1 VYGKDEDPEDDVK
14 TTVTWM
20 TTLLALMWGIE
31 LINFFLGHSLSR
43 MGGIQPRTLF
53 GLIGIPASP
62 FLHFGLLHLLMN
74 TLPLAVLGGLICLQD
89 KKLFVEV
96 SLIIIVVSGLAIWLL
111 ARPAIHA
118 GASSLIFG
126 YFGFLLASGW
136 YVKDFQSIIIAFV
149 VLIFYGGMISGILPL
164 RAYVSWEGH
173 LFGLLAGISAAWMD
187 ARLK

>member
-1 VYGKDEDPEDDVK
+1 MK
-14 TTVTWM
+14 TTVIWM
-20 TTLLALMWGIE
+20 GTLLALMWGIE
-31 LINFFLGHSLSR
+31 LINLFLGHSLSR
-43 MGGIQPRTLF
+43 MGGIQPRTLS

-74 TLPLAVLGGLICLQD
+74 SLPFAVLGGLICLQD
-89 KKLFVEV
+89 KKMFLEV
-96 SLIIIVVSGLAIWLL
+96 SLIIILVSGLAVWLL
-111 ARPAIHA
+111 GRSAIHA
-118 GASSLIFG
+118 GASTLIFG

-136 YVKDFQSIIIAFV
+136 YTKDLQSIIIAFA
-149 VLIFYGGMISGILPL
+149 VLIYYGGMIFGVLPL

>member
-1 VYGKDEDPEDDVK
+1 
-14 TTVTWM
+14 M
-20 TTLLALMWGIE
+20 TSLLALMWGIE
-31 LINFFLGHSLSR
+31 LVNFFLGHSLSR
-43 MGGIQPRTLF
+43 LGGIQPRTLF

-62 FLHFGLLHLLMN
+62 FLHFGLFHLLMN
-74 TLPLAVLGGLICLQD
+74 TLPFAILGGLICLQD

-96 SLIIIVVSGLAIWLL
+96 SLIIIIFSGLAVWLL
-111 ARPAIHA
+111 GRPAIHA

-136 YVKDFQSIIIAFV
+136 YAKDLQSVVIAFA
-149 VLIFYGGMISGILPL
+149 VLIFYGGMIFGLLPL

-173 LFGLLAGISAAWMD
+173 LFGFLSGISAAWMN

>member
-1 VYGKDEDPEDDVK
+1 MK

-20 TTLLALMWGIE
+20 TSLLVLMWGIE

-43 MGGIQPRTLF
+43 MGGIQPRTLS
-53 GLIGIPASP
+53 GLIGIPLSP
-62 FLHFGLLHLLMN
+62 FLHFSLFHLLMN
-74 TLPLAVLGGLICLQD
+74 SLPFAILGGLICLQNR
-89 KKLFVEV
+89 KLFVEV
-96 SLIIIVVSGLAIWLL
+96 SLIIIIGSGLALWLL
-111 ARPAIHA
+111 GRPAVHA

-136 YVKDFQSIIIAFV
+136 YAKDLQSIVIALV
-149 VLIFYGGMISGILPL
+149 VLIFYGGMIIGILPL

-173 LFGLLAGISAAWMD
+173 LFGLLAGILAAGMN